1 MSSLRTSRR
10 RQRLTLKKCLTR
22 VYGVLLDEV
31 SDMIEEEQNRKKRLW
46 VRDWIGRRD
55 SQGASTLLLKELA
68 AEDVNEY
75 KICLRMT
82 PEKFDALLDM
92 VAPKIERQNTQMRDA
107 ISPRVMLEVTLYF
120 MATGNS
126 YRTLQYFFRVSKAS
140 ISNFIPEVC
149 DAIYDSLGEFIKVS
163 K

>member
-1 MSSLRTSRR
+1 
-10 RQRLTLKKCLTR
+10 
-22 VYGVLLDEV
+22 
-31 SDMIEEEQNRKKRLW
+31 
-46 VRDWIGRRD
+46 
-55 SQGASTLLLKELA
+55 
-68 AEDVNEY
+68 
-75 KICLRMT
+75 MT
-82 PEKFDALLDM
+82 PEKFDALLDI

-107 ISPRVMLEVTLYF
+107 ISPRVMLGVTLYF

-126 YRTLQYFFRVSKAS
+126 YHTLQYFFRVLKAS